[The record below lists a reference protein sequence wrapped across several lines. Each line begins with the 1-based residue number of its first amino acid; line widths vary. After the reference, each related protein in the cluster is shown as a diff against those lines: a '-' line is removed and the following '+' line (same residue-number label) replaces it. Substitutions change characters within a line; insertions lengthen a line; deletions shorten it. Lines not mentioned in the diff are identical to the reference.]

1 MQGSKRIFLVFKFFM
16 VLIYISLGVLML
28 FSDVLPLPPHMVW
41 RPFFGVL
48 FIVYGIYRTYTIY
61 KSFIEIDDEQE

>member
-28 FSDVLPLPPHMVW
+28 FFDVLPLPTNMVG
-41 RPFFGVL
+41 RPFFGIL
-48 FIVYGIYRTYTIY
+48 FIVYGIYRSYTIY
-61 KSFIEIDDEQE
+61 RSFKEIDDEQD